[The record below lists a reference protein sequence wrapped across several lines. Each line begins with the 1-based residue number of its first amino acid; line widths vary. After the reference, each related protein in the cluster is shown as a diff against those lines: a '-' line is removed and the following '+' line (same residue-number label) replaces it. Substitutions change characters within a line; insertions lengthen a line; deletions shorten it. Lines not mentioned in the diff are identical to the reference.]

1 MEINKD
7 GSASK
12 EEFLCLAR
20 FVLNIILDINVLVS
34 FEIQFWE
41 RFPFD
46 EIRKRIKGCK
56 VIHFVGL
63 SSKLLRAVTASSLEV
78 EVEVN

>member
-41 RFPFD
+41 RDF
-46 EIRKRIKGCK
+46 
-56 VIHFVGL
+56 
-63 SSKLLRAVTASSLEV
+63 LLTKYGKELKAVK
-78 EVEVN
+78 